1 MVALPLALP
10 VTVPLELTV
19 ATVVLLL
26 LQDTV
31 APEAR
36 SFTDRVLVFFTPMDR
51 LPLLREGDLTVTS
64 HLSSVPLTEA
74 VMVAVPAATAVI
86 LPLLSTEATVVLLL
100 FQVTEA
106 PEGTLVTARVSEPFR
121 GRVREALLRA
131 VAPVASETVTSQ
143 AADFFCP
150 STSME
155 AVMVAVPL
163 ATAVTLPPLT
173 AAILSSLEV
182 QETAWPSGTVA
193 AARVLDSPTI
203 RLSLVGATV
212 MLAAGIS
219 WAETLTSQV
228 AS

>member
-1 MVALPLALP
+1 MVAVMVALPLALP

-19 ATVVLLL
+19 ATVALLL

-106 PEGTLVTARVSEPFR
+106 PEGTLVTDRVSEPFR
-121 GRVREALLRA
+121 
-131 VAPVASETVTSQ
+131 
-143 AADFFCP
+143 
-150 STSME
+150 
-155 AVMVAVPL
+155 
-163 ATAVTLPPLT
+163 
-173 AAILSSLEV
+173 
-182 QETAWPSGTVA
+182 
-193 AARVLDSPTI
+193 
-203 RLSLVGATV
+203 
-212 MLAAGIS
+212 
-219 WAETLTSQV
+219 
-228 AS
+228 